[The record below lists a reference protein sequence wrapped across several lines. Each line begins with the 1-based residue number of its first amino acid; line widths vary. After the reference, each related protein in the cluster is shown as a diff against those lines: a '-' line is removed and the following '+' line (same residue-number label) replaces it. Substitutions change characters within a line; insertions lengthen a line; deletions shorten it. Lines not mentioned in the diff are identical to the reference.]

1 VAFALGKML
10 APMRPDTALE
20 LLDRLNSYISGLL
33 LSIES

>member
-20 LLDRLNSYISGLL
+20 LLDRLNSYLRPLL